1 MRGGLPPPSPLSG
14 CIDGETEGDR
24 LLGCPAPGSW
34 PPERVLWLEVGGWRQ
49 ADPLPDTQRSGALFF
64 ARCAPPAIHACC
76 RGRSALAGWMRASA
90 RARRTGLLLP
100 CLCSDPPSRPSLSL
114 RRGRPSCFCASTLA
128 TTHHSSTLWCFGHRH
143 EWSILPPACLA
154 PAGHTR
160 LVGLVQ
166 RGRGSRRDLCGGRG
180 PYKMWRLLA
189 AVRTL
194 PCLFLR
200 GGGAS
205 ARRGTLLLVAT
216 MSLSTHPSLSE
227 RIHRRIGAWGGGG
240 RRQPQRSSAA
250 AGRRAHASRR
260 RSVARRRA
268 VVTTGASGWV
278 PGNGRGSNF
287 RHPPA
292 PCPYP
297 HSSFCLVPS
306 CPALPASAFSFS
318 QQHLTWMSRCAQY
331 LQTNCINTS
340 SSTAGLDVHTGVE
353 RMRWRYPTTV
363 ISWMG
368 WLSSIRGSLTMQLPL
383 AGHRTNPG
391 PGPCP

>member
-200 GGGAS
+200 GGG
-205 ARRGTLLLVAT
+205 G
-216 MSLSTHPSLSE
+216 
-227 RIHRRIGAWGGGG
+227 GFCKGGGFTPRGYHVLVDPPVLVRADTPTDRGVG
-240 RRQPQRSSAA
+240 RRWPSPAAEELCRCGPPRARVPSPQRRAPPR
-250 AGRRAHASRR
+250 GRDDRCLWVGSRQW
-260 RSVARRRA
+260 AR
-268 VVTTGASGWV
+268 
-278 PGNGRGSNF
+278 
-287 RHPPA
+287 
-292 PCPYP
+292 
-297 HSSFCLVPS
+297 
-306 CPALPASAFSFS
+306 
-318 QQHLTWMSRCAQY
+318 
-331 LQTNCINTS
+331 
-340 SSTAGLDVHTGVE
+340 
-353 RMRWRYPTTV
+353 
-363 ISWMG
+363 
-368 WLSSIRGSLTMQLPL
+368 
-383 AGHRTNPG
+383 
-391 PGPCP
+391 